1 VQRGYLGIEYADLKN
16 VSTDDLRKLD
26 LNRKDG
32 VFVMG
37 VVADGG
43 AAKAGLKK
51 GDLIT
56 QVNGVQVTSEPELLE
71 QIARYKPGD
80 NVSVTY
86 IRSGKEFNTTVELKN
101 INGNTT
107 IIKQSG
113 AMRLLGANFRNL
125 NSDERS
131 KWRVKGGV
139 MVTELGRGLLVQQT
153 NMQKGFVIT
162 HVNDAA
168 VTSVEE
174 LQKELFNASSVQIA
188 GFYPGRNG
196 VYYYGL
202 KNISAD
208 EAEQ

>member
-1 VQRGYLGIEYADLKN
+1 
-16 VSTDDLRKLD
+16 
-26 LNRKDG
+26 
-32 VFVMG
+32 
-37 VVADGG
+37 
-43 AAKAGLKK
+43 
-51 GDLIT
+51 
-56 QVNGVQVTSEPELLE
+56 
-71 QIARYKPGD
+71 
-80 NVSVTY
+80 
-86 IRSGKEFNTTVELKN
+86 
-101 INGNTT
+101 
-107 IIKQSG
+107 
-113 AMRLLGANFRNL
+113 MRLLGANFRTL
-125 NSDERS
+125 NGDERS
-131 KWRVKGGV
+131 KWKVKGGV

-202 KNISAD
+202 KNINAD